1 MVNGADFQSV
11 GLQNADLQNVDLQN
25 LDVENADS
33 QDVDSQDVDCR
44 GEATECLRLARSE
57 TQSEVRTILMGMA
70 LGWLTL
76 AHHVAPPDVVHDEQ
90 PEPAD
95 GPIEEPVDELV

>member
-1 MVNGADFQSV
+1 MVDGADLQSV
-11 GLQNADLQNVDLQN
+11 DSQNANLQNVDF
-25 LDVENADS
+25 ETADS
-33 QDVDSQDVDCR
+33 QDAEPQDVDCR

-76 AHHVAPPDVVHDEQ
+76 AHHVAPPDEVHDEQ

-95 GPIEEPVDELV
+95 GPIEEPADELV